1 MADRDSISIIYRRHA
16 PTVFRRAQQILGNS
30 ADAHEVV
37 QDVFLSLFENPA
49 QFAGLSALTTFLYG
63 MTTHTCLNRLRNQR
77 NRARLLAENLQA
89 AEEDP
94 AGLTAEQLLILQ
106 RALATMPDELA
117 QVAVYSCMDGLSQE
131 EIARI
136 LSCSRRHVGN
146 LLERVNEWGKS
157 QEANPC

>member
-49 QFAGLSALTTFLYG
+49 QFAGLSALTTFLYS

-77 NRARLLAENLQA
+77 NRARLLAENLHP
-89 AEEDP
+89 EEGDP

-117 QVAVYSCMDGLSQE
+117 QVAVYSCVDGLSHE

-136 LSCSRRHVGN
+136 LSCSRRHVGD

-157 QEANPC
+157 QEAIPC